1 MLITISS
8 NPLGQLLCISC
19 VIFY

>member
-8 NPLGQLLCISC
+8 NPLGQPLCISC